1 MGIYNKLHL
10 TSVTS
15 TMTPADRRAVKIWF
29 HKDNISHYFTQF
41 QYHPKLLQ
49 PKHCLASVSANRV
62 INIHI
67 FRDEMGSTL
76 NKISHTHTHKCT
88 HTPQREI
95 SWLLKYNY
103 LTADC
108 HLGRCLDRLFLSLL
122 PPLCVCI
129 FPYLLSLAIFSVL
142 FFFSH
147 QSSAFSET
155 LLGRLHNVW
164 CNLQV
169 FSCCNF
175 QRRLVRWIIKYAFV
189 FPMK

>member
-1 MGIYNKLHL
+1 MWPRRWLQQIEEQLKSDFTKTIFHIISLSFNITPSYSNQSTAWHL
-10 TSVTS
+10 CLLIGSL
-15 TMTPADRRAVKIWF
+15 IF
-29 HKDNISHYFTQF
+29 IS
-41 QYHPKLLQ
+41 
-49 PKHCLASVSANRV
+49 S
-62 INIHI
+62 
-67 FRDEMGSTL
+67 EMRWETHWT
-76 NKISHTHTHKCT
+76 KFHTHTHKYT

-147 QSSAFSET
+147 QSSVFSET